1 MSAMTRRRFL
11 TGAAAAVAALAVG
24 TGTRVARATHTSVTV
39 STTTRAAR
47 IGVSIGAA
55 DLMYRG
61 AAWRDA
67 RLDEAVHLGAN
78 WLRTDANWAWIE
90 GTRGTWSWA
99 ELDGLVDACTA
110 RHLRPLLVLGT
121 LPTWA
126 RPAGTPETHG
136 PTTQSQRD
144 GFAAFCNRVAARYRG
159 RVTHYEVWNEPNLPQ
174 FWSSP
179 NTSNY
184 AKLLKAAYP
193 RVKAADPNARILAGG
208 VGWGSTINTVTW
220 YRDLYAR
227 GCKPYFDIA
236 NTHPYQDPYWS
247 RQDSWDS
254 GELYF
259 AAQIRQVMNQNGD
272 SATPLWGT
280 EFGAPSFGDNSL
292 IEDQHAQSLVGGRDL
307 WFRREP
313 NSTLFLY
320 TMRDR
325 TPNDSAERENYFGL
339 TRADGTRKPI
349 YDQMRNW
356 ISA

>member
-24 TGTRVARATHTSVTV
+24 TSTRVARATHTSMTV

-99 ELDGLVDACTA
+99 ELDGLVDACAA

-126 RPAGTPETHG
+126 RPAETPETHG

-144 GFAAFCNRVAARYRG
+144 GFAAFCNRVATRYRG
-159 RVTHYEVWNEPNLPQ
+159 RVVHYEVWNEPNLPQ

-179 NTSNY
+179 STDSY

-193 RVKAADPNARILAGG
+193 RIKAGDPGARVLAGG
-208 VGWGSTINTVTW
+208 VGWGSTIDTVTW

-247 RQDSWDS
+247 RQGTWDS
-254 GELYF
+254 GELYH
-259 AAQIRQVMNQNGD
+259 AAHIRHVMNQNGD
-272 SATPLWGT
+272 SATPLWGS
-280 EFGAPSFGDNSL
+280 EFGAPSSGDNSL
-292 IEDQHAQSLVGGRDL
+292 TEDQHARSLVGGRDL
-307 WFRREP
+307 WFEREP
-313 NSTLFLY
+313 NSVLFLY

-325 TPNDSAERENYFGL
+325 TVYGGAEREDHFGL
-339 TRADGTRKPI
+339 TRADGIPKPFH
-349 YDQMRNW
+349 DEMRNW
-356 ISA
+356 ILA

>member
-1 MSAMTRRRFL
+1 MTRRRFL

-24 TGTRVARATHTSVTV
+24 TGIRVAQATHTSGTV
-39 STTTRAAR
+39 STTPRAAR

-99 ELDGLVDACTA
+99 ELDGLVDACAA

-184 AKLLKAAYP
+184 ATLLKAAHP
-193 RVKAADPNARILAGG
+193 RIKAADPNARVLAGG

-220 YRDLYAR
+220 YRDLYAH

-247 RQDSWDS
+247 RQDTWDS
-254 GELYF
+254 GELYY
-259 AAQIRQVMNQNGD
+259 AGQIRQVMNQNED
-272 SATPLWGT
+272 SATPLWGSK
-280 EFGAPSFGDNSL
+280 FGAPSSGDNSL
-292 IEDQHAQSLVGGRDL
+292 PEDQHASSLVGGRDL
-307 WFRREP
+307 WFRRES
-313 NSTLFLY
+313 NSVLFLY
-320 TMRDR
+320 TMHDR
-325 TPNDSAERENYFGL
+325 APYGGAERENYFGL
-339 TRADGTRKPI
+339 TRADGTPKPVH
-349 YDQMRNW
+349 DQMRSW
-356 ISA
+356 ILA